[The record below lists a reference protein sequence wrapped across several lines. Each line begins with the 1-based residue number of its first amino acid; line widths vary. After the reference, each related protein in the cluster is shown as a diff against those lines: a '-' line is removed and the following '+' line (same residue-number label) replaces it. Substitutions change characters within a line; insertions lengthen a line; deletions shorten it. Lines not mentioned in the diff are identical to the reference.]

1 MSSCEC
7 ANLEGFERIRC
18 MSPPPGEF
26 EVDID
31 LGQGKHLIVNEEGF
45 LLRQLITDESLP
57 FLLTSERP
65 LPPER
70 LVALARISY
79 EELECMVARN
89 LEKAAKAG
97 SIKAKRKLQACM
109 EIHKSLLDK
118 CKPGEP
124 SRDRVARDPSG
135 LGKEG

>member
-1 MSSCEC
+1 MSGCEC
-7 ANLEGFERIRC
+7 TGLEGFERIKC

-45 LLRQLITDESLP
+45 LLRQLVTDESLP

-70 LVALARISY
+70 LVALARISL
-79 EELECMVARN
+79 EELECMVARS
-89 LEKAAKAG
+89 LEKAASSGSLKAR
-97 SIKAKRKLQACM
+97 RKMEACAD
-109 EIHKSLLDK
+109 IYRSLLGK
-118 CKPGEP
+118 C
-124 SRDRVARDPSG
+124 R
-135 LGKEG
+135 